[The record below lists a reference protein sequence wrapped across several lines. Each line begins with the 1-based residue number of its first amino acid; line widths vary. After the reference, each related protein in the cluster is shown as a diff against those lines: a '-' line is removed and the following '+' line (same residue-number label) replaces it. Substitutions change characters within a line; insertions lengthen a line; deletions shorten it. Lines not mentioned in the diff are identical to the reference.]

1 MAKKEKTAR
10 AQQPKETLDR
20 KKLSE
25 LMSEPKAYEEKYLIG
40 EEHYTVTFISHIP
53 AVQRALLLN
62 RVEALYFV
70 DDEYDVAYGDA
81 SARFIIA
88 RMYTTEDFEDD
99 LDVFERF
106 AGMTSFELDLPD
118 EAMGLLS
125 AVRAKA
131 DFIAKKRA
139 FPDAQQKMYED
150 MTKLCGSISKVMQTA
165 VAYLDMAEKQME
177 KDSDVSM
184 NDMVKALQELGK
196 KDERKITAAILDYQ
210 AEKAKKRAVE
220 KPETVK

>member
-1 MAKKEKTAR
+1 MAKKEKTTQTQEA
-10 AQQPKETLDR
+10 KETLGR

-25 LMSEPKAYEEKYLIG
+25 LMSEPKTYEEKYLIG
-40 EEHYTVTFISHIP
+40 EEHYTVTFTSHIP
-53 AVQRALLLN
+53 AVQRTLLLN

-70 DDEYDVAYGDA
+70 NGEYDIAYGDA

-118 EAMGLLS
+118 EAMELLS

-131 DFIAKKRA
+131 DFITKKRA
-139 FPDAQQKMYED
+139 FPDTQQKMYED

-220 KPETVK
+220 KPESVK